1 RAEALCEPAW
11 VDRWG
16 EGLGYPSRSERDL
29 VARRFFLARPGKTS
43 STSAGS
49 DSILRG
55 ETGARE
61 PEEQGRRSPLRGR
74 SGRPAPARRGQAPAV
89 GRSTRTRD
97 AGRGKAKPIRIVA
110 RIAIRSLVKC
120 ESVEVASSTSSR
132 RTVMICE
139 ASRTQSFPAAT
150 CR

>member
-1 RAEALCEPAW
+1 RARIFRGAT
-11 VDRWG
+11 WG
-16 EGLGYPSRSERDL
+16 NVEHVGGLGLDPT
-29 VARRFFLARPGKTS
+29 G
-43 STSAGS
+43 G
-49 DSILRG
+49 
-55 ETGARE
+55 TGARE
-61 PEEQGRRSPLRGR
+61 PETTGTGSPLRGR

-97 AGRGKAKPIRIVA
+97 AGRGKAKPILIVA

-132 RTVMICE
+132 RTVMIGE

-150 CR
+150 